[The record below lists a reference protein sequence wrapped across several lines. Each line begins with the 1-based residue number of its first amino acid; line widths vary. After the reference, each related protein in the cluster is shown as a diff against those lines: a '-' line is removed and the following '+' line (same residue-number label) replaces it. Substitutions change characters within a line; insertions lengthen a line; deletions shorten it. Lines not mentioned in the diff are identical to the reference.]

1 MSRIPAMMECFRQ
14 LIATP
19 SISCIDPRLDQGN
32 RGVVELLAG
41 WLADLEFSVELMPV
55 AEQPAKYNLIARR
68 GGGPGGLVLAGHTD
82 TVPYDEARWD
92 QNPFALTEKDNHLYG
107 LGTSDMKCFF
117 PLVIEAIRNIDLG
130 KLREPLCI
138 IATTDEESTM
148 SGARALTESGRT
160 PGRHA
165 LIGEPTGLRPVH
177 QHKGI
182 ITESIKLTGRAG
194 HSSNP
199 LLGISALEGMNA
211 VINALTAWRSEL
223 QQAYNNERFHVP
235 VPTLNFGSIHGGD
248 NPNRICAECVM
259 NMDLRLLPGMALP
272 EFRSALYAVVQR
284 AVAGSGLAVE
294 IHSTFGGVPA
304 MHTDKDARIVR
315 CAEKLSGHSA
325 GAVDFVT
332 EGPCLN
338 ALGLQTVVLGPGNIE
353 QAHQANEYLAM
364 DRIRPMLKIITG
376 MIHHFCVNDAG
387 PVTTGH
393 IEEN

>member
-1 MSRIPAMMECFRQ
+1 MLECFRQ
-14 LIATP
+14 LIAIP
-19 SISCIDPRLDQGN
+19 SVSCIDPRLDQSN
-32 RGVVELLAG
+32 HGVVELLAG
-41 WLADLEFSVELMPV
+41 WLEDLGFNVEMMPV

-68 GGGPGGLVLAGHTD
+68 GSGPGGLVLAGHTD
-82 TVPYDEARWD
+82 TVPYDETRWD
-92 QNPFALTEKDNHLYG
+92 QDPFALTEKDSRLYG

-117 PLVIEAIRNIDLG
+117 PLVLEAIQNIDLG

-138 IATTDEESTM
+138 LATADEESTM
-148 SGARALTESGRT
+148 SGARALAASGRKL
-160 PGRHA
+160 GRHA

-182 ITESIKLTGRAG
+182 IIEAIKLTGRAA

-199 LLGISALEGMNA
+199 ALGISALEGMNA

-259 NMDLRLLPGMALP
+259 NIDLRLLPGMALP
-272 EFRSALYAVVQR
+272 EFRAGLYDVVQR
-284 AVAGSGLAVE
+284 AVAGSGLKVE
-294 IHSTFGGVPA
+294 MHENFEGVPA

-315 CAEKLSGHSA
+315 CAEELSGHSA

-338 ALGLQTVVLGPGNIE
+338 ALGMQTVVLGPGNIE

-364 DRIRPMLKIITG
+364 DRIRPMVEIITG
-376 MIHHFCVNDAG
+376 MVHHFCVNDVG
-387 PVTTGH
+387 PVSTGQ
-393 IEEN
+393 IEEI